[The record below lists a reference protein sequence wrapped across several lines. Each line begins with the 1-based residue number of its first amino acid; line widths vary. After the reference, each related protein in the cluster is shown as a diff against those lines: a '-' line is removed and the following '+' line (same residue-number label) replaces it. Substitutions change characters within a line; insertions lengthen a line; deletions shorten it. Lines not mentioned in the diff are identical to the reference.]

1 MDWGWVPIVVALIA
15 GPVMWMLKRFERRND
30 QQHASNLELLQD
42 IKVSVHENRQDVRE
56 LRGDV
61 RGLKADHRLLK
72 YEVDRIG
79 QKVEPVEPR
88 GVYE

>member
-30 QQHASNLELLQD
+30 QQHASNLEILNE
-42 IKVSVHENRQDVRE
+42 IKTEVHENRADVRE
-56 LRGDV
+56 LRADV

-72 YEVDRIG
+72 FEVGKIRR
-79 QKVEPVEPR
+79 VESDS
-88 GVYE
+88 GSVYE

>member
-30 QQHASNLELLQD
+30 QQHASNLEILNE
-42 IKVSVHENRQDVRE
+42 IKTEVHENRLDVRE
-56 LRGDV
+56 LRADV

-72 YEVDRIG
+72 FEVGKIRR
-79 QKVEPVEPR
+79 VESDS
-88 GVYE
+88 GSVYE